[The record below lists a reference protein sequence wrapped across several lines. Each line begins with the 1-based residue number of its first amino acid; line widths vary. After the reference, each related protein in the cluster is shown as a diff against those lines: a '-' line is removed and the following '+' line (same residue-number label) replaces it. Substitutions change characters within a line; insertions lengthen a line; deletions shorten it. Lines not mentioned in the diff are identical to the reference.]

1 MKPIRGS
8 IKELLMGLEIH
19 LWIGMQQDQ
28 TDGNVQMKN
37 MEPDPGSEPGSQEW
51 VPSVLCMFGKLGR
64 NFNKRS

>member
-1 MKPIRGS
+1 
-8 IKELLMGLEIH
+8 
-19 LWIGMQQDQ
+19 MQQDQ

-37 MEPDPGSEPGSQEW
+37 MEPDPGSAPGSQEW